1 MDDLY
6 SDESLDEN
14 GNPKPS
20 SRRRRNY
27 LKAGSGRVGPGD
39 DQTGRRSRRRGSAKG
54 SDRGSDDS
62 YDGSMDSGFHVGRKA
77 EISMNLKKLGDIK
90 SRINTGLA
98 NADGSKNSR
107 IVKASLDLMKN
118 PIIAAIKKT
127 LKLTSKKNKQLQK
140 DFRIAMVPNKILE
153 IMD

>member
-1 MDDLY
+1 
-6 SDESLDEN
+6 
-14 GNPKPS
+14 
-20 SRRRRNY
+20 
-27 LKAGSGRVGPGD
+27 
-39 DQTGRRSRRRGSAKG
+39 
-54 SDRGSDDS
+54 
-62 YDGSMDSGFHVGRKA
+62 
-77 EISMNLKKLGDIK
+77 MNLKKLGDIK